1 MLPTFS
7 EKASLTCCCCS
18 SSSSPGSS
26 WAENKKINLQQ
37 LQKAIKGHHE
47 AVCGFVVEGIYLCGL
62 RQTQLRKQAQY
73 TRDIKGQH
81 LQKANKFTDK
91 WPLNGLLE
99 EQTTSTFLFLIV
111 ILYYLQ
117 CNYLGIYAFLHVNNQ
132 HSKFI
137 KSLCRIK

>member
-1 MLPTFS
+1 M
-7 EKASLTCCCCS
+7 
-18 SSSSPGSS
+18 
-26 WAENKKINLQQ
+26 
-37 LQKAIKGHHE
+37 
-47 AVCGFVVEGIYLCGL
+47 VEGIYLCGL

-111 ILYYLQ
+111 VILFAMQLFRYMHFCMSTINIQ
-117 CNYLGIYAFLHVNNQ
+117 
-132 HSKFI
+132 
-137 KSLCRIK
+137 SL